1 MQQVDEDDAI
11 YHVISPA
18 LGGDPKPQDFI
29 ILASRR
35 KPCDTGC
42 VRACLPGW
50 EVGGFIF
57 LPTEGTS
64 VYSQPSFQWPQ
75 DLSVKLVAVVL
86 LWVEWRTR
94 GHIAL
99 SGHSYSKAGWSL
111 SLVW

>member
-57 LPTEGTS
+57 LPREGTS
-64 VYSQPSFQWPQ
+64 VYSQPSSNG
-75 DLSVKLVAVVL
+75 L
-86 LWVEWRTR
+86 RTS
-94 GHIAL
+94 A
-99 SGHSYSKAGWSL
+99 
-111 SLVW
+111 

>member
-35 KPCDTGC
+35 KPCDIGC
-42 VRACLPGW
+42 VHACWAGRWAGSSSSPGR
-50 EVGGFIF
+50 GHPG
-57 LPTEGTS
+57 
-64 VYSQPSFQWPQ
+64 SQPSFLWPQ
-75 DLSVKLVAVVL
+75 DLSVRSVAVVL
-86 LWVEWRTR
+86 LWVERRTR
-94 GHIAL
+94 GHPAL
-99 SGHSYSKAGWSL
+99 CGHSCSKAGWSL